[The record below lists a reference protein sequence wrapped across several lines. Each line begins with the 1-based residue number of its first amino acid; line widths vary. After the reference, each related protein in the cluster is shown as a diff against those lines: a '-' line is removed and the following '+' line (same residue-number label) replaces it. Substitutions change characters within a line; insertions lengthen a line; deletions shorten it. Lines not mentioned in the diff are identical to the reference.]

1 MRKTVIVVL
10 IVVLVSIL
18 LAGCSGGGADDSG
31 AQTETQPAQST
42 DATTAQQSTDSASS
56 GTTTST
62 TSKTKKPAVPRELEF
77 TKKSLPAAFEKA
89 VEDGFVVIVALYSE
103 DSISKKVSDS
113 VDEVVKSVDYKDQI
127 KYLSYEIGAKSSAS
141 VAKLTTAINAK
152 YNPNITIIDRDKNI
166 VFEKSGFIE
175 KSFFS
180 HKLYNVVYKDKSPE

>member
-42 DATTAQQSTDSASS
+42 DTTAQQSTGSASS
-56 GTTTST
+56 ATTTST
-62 TSKTKKPAVPRELEF
+62 TTETKKPAVPRELEF

-127 KYLSYEIGAKSSAS
+127 KYFSYEIGTKTSSS

>member
-42 DATTAQQSTDSASS
+42 DTTAQQSTGSASS
-56 GTTTST
+56 ATTTST
-62 TSKTKKPAVPRELEF
+62 TTETKKPAVPRELEF

-127 KYLSYEIGAKSSAS
+127 KYLSYEIGTK
-141 VAKLTTAINAK
+141 
-152 YNPNITIIDRDKNI
+152 
-166 VFEKSGFIE
+166 
-175 KSFFS
+175 
-180 HKLYNVVYKDKSPE
+180 

>member
-18 LAGCSGGGADDSG
+18 LAGCSGGGADDGG
-31 AQTETQPAQST
+31 AQTETQST
-42 DATTAQQSTDSASS
+42 DTTAQQSTGSASS
-56 GTTTST
+56 STTTST
-62 TSKTKKPAVPRELEF
+62 TSETKKPAVPRELEY

-103 DSISKKVSDS
+103 DSVSKKVSDS

-127 KYLSYEIGAKSSAS
+127 KYLSYEIGTKTSAS

-180 HKLYNVVYKDKSPE
+180 HKLFNVVYKDKSPE